1 MISAT
6 RALCCLAAA
15 SAWTR
20 SASPSHRAAPRAVT
34 EGHDAESDA
43 VGPGIYGGRVEV
55 DARGDVVIGQQFE
68 EHNPIPGP
76 VYAGGGYTDFSD
88 AVRSGDEARVRALLS
103 ATPSLVGEVTTGAA
117 SPLHLTGMLRRAH
130 PAAAVLVSAGAAVD
144 ARDAW
149 GYTPLQ
155 RAATNDCVDAA
166 KALLAAGAS
175 LEISSGLDGDG
186 DNAYELAKRLRSY
199 DCIFAFDDHIAAVN
213 T

>member
-1 MISAT
+1 MRTTHWLIYAQVT
-6 RALCCLAAA
+6 KLLC
-15 SAWTR
+15 
-20 SASPSHRAAPRAVT
+20 
-34 EGHDAESDA
+34 E
-43 VGPGIYGGRVEV
+43 
-55 DARGDVVIGQQFE
+55 RGA
-68 EHNPIPGP
+68 N
-76 VYAGGGYTDFSD
+76 
-88 AVRSGDEARVRALLS
+88 LN
-103 ATPSLVGEVTTGAA
+103 
-117 SPLHLTGMLRRAH
+117 
-130 PAAAVLVSAGAAVD
+130 
-144 ARDAW
+144 ARDSW

>member
-1 MISAT
+1 MHKT
-6 RALCCLAAA
+6 NCRG
-15 SAWTR
+15 R
-20 SASPSHRAAPRAVT
+20 ST
-34 EGHDAESDA
+34 E
-43 VGPGIYGGRVEV
+43 P
-55 DARGDVVIGQQFE
+55 ARPLHHAYD
-68 EHNPIPGP
+68 
-76 VYAGGGYTDFSD
+76 
-88 AVRSGDEARVRALLS
+88 
-103 ATPSLVGEVTTGAA
+103 SLVDYAQVTKLLCERGAN
-117 SPLHLTGMLRRAH
+117 LN
-130 PAAAVLVSAGAAVD
+130 
-144 ARDAW
+144 ARDSW